1 MLFKTTT
8 RLFKGIYQYKIVL
21 ICAGARWFRNG
32 DMASTL
38 AQLSSIDIKEGT
50 MTGNLYYT
58 ATGRNSIKTKEELDY
73 AFKLCKH
80 LKKIPN
86 IDVRVE
92 GTWISVYTNSKSDVD
107 TLTKINP
114 DNVKYISIPPADTTL
129 TSDTIIMPKI
139 NYDFRVTLGKT
150 TQKQESFIEWAEN
163 NKKIKLT
170 KSCKKDLSRDRS
182 WGGTH
187 FYVTGD
193 NNLLMS
199 KMHLGGCIGK
209 VQRIIK

>member
-1 MLFKTTT
+1 ME
-8 RLFKGIYQYKIVL
+8 
-21 ICAGARWFRNG
+21 
-32 DMASTL
+32 STL
-38 AQLSSIDIKEGT
+38 AQLTGIDLKEGT
-50 MTGNLYYT
+50 MAGNLYYT

-73 AFKLCKH
+73 AFKLCKQ
-80 LKKIPN
+80 LKKITN

-92 GTWISVYTNSKSDVD
+92 GTWISVYTNLKSDVD
-107 TLTKINP
+107 ALTKINP

-129 TSDTIIMPKI
+129 TGDTIIMPKI

>member
-1 MLFKTTT
+1 MLSKTTT

-32 DMASTL
+32 DMQSTL
-38 AQLSSIDIKEGT
+38 DQLSSIDIKEGT
-50 MTGNLYYT
+50 MAGNLYYT

-73 AFKLCKH
+73 AFKLCKQ
-80 LKKIPN
+80 LKKITN

-92 GTWISVYTNSKSDVD
+92 GTWISVYTNLKSDVD
-107 TLTKINP
+107 SLIKINP
-114 DNVKYISIPPADTTL
+114 DNVKYISVPPADTTL

-139 NYDFRVTLGKT
+139 NYDFRITLGKT
-150 TQKQESFIEWAEN
+150 TQRHDSFIEWAES

-170 KSCKKDLSRDRS
+170 KSCKKDLSKDRS

-187 FYVTGD
+187 FYITGD
-193 NNLLMS
+193 NNLLMA

>member
-8 RLFKGIYQYKIVL
+8 RLFKGIYQYKVVL

-32 DMASTL
+32 DMQSTL
-38 AQLSSIDIKEGT
+38 EQLSNINIKEGT
-50 MTGNLYYT
+50 MSGNLYYT

-73 AFKLCKH
+73 AFKLCNQ
-80 LKKIPN
+80 LKKISN

-92 GTWISVYTNSKSDVD
+92 GTWISIYTNLKSDVD
-107 TLTKINP
+107 SLVKLNP
-114 DNVKYISIPPADTTL
+114 DNVKYISIPPTDTTL

-150 TQKQESFIEWAEN
+150 TQKHESFIEWAEN